1 MSKYKCIASCNSVN
15 SKITMNE
22 GDLIELSSDDREYRN
37 LTTGQVYYS
46 QTPLKT
52 IKSFLCDAEPEFK
65 EETVFHE
72 NLIDPLKRNVKFTND
87 NFLMKSVDPYI
98 ESPKQE
104 ETPANLVTFRDI
116 IEKLYTTY
124 EKKNHDYGNSFDES
138 LDKFGL
144 VASAVRLSDKMNR
157 FTNLIGKDNKVNES
171 ITDTLLDAANYCIM
185 TVMWLN
191 KQ

>member
-1 MSKYKCIASCNSVN
+1 
-15 SKITMNE
+15 MNE

-65 EETVFHE
+65 EEITFNE

-87 NFLMKSVDPYI
+87 NFLMKSI
-98 ESPKQE
+98 ESSKQE